1 MKKLKKKINLTI
13 EVTPTGYSAYVDDLS
28 VYTTGENIS
37 TLYENIIEALNFY
50 YEDLGYEVDAS
61 NLKAHLDLKQFFQH
75 YKVLNAKF
83 LAKKIGMNPTLLS
96 QYVQGK
102 KEPSTKQTN
111 KIIKGVQ
118 EIGKEL
124 SNLNLV

>member
-13 EVTPTGYSAYVDDLS
+13 EVTPTGYSAYVDDLN

-61 NLKAHLDLKQFFQH
+61 NLKAHLDLKQFFKH